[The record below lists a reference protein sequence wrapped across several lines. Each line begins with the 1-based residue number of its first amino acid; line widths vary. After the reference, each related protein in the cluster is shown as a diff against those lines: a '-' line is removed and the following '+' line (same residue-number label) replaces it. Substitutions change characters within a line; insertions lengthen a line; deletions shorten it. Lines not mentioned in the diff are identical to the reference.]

1 MLKLHRVKVAS
12 PARSRSGRRARQMG
26 LPARSACLWLSPLL
40 LLIGLVSLSAVPCLA
55 QIDPSGKWAPR
66 LDEDNMERTAGPE
79 LGDFMGIPLSD
90 AGRMRGDTWDAAI
103 VELPENQ
110 CREHGA
116 DYGYRSP
123 SNLHIWT
130 EMDPATQKV
139 IAYHVHLGAYSA
151 EQTIWMDGRPQPGP
165 YAPYTWEGFGTG
177 EFDGDQLV
185 ATFTHMKQTWLR
197 LNGLTRSDLATGRVH
212 FLRHGDYLT
221 VVVLTYDPVYL
232 TEPYIRS
239 SDFIYSPQMALDPW
253 PCEPEEEV
261 VRPPG
266 VVPMHLPGQ
275 NPFIEEY
282 ARKHQI
288 PFEATRGTA
297 EATYPEYKLK
307 LKTMKLLPPL
317 PTTKA
322 AAAQ

>member
-1 MLKLHRVKVAS
+1 MFKMRQRMRHRLRIVVAI
-12 PARSRSGRRARQMG
+12 PA
-26 LPARSACLWLSPLL
+26 LL
-40 LLIGLVSLSAVPCLA
+40 CMAALCVLRCAA
-55 QIDPSGKWAPR
+55 QEDPSGKWSPR
-66 LDEDNMERTAGPE
+66 FDEDFMERTAGPE
-79 LGDFMGIPLSD
+79 LGDFMGIPLND
-90 AGRMRGDTWDAAI
+90 AGRVRGDTWDAAI

-116 DYGYRSP
+116 DYGYRAP

-130 EMDPATQKV
+130 QVDTDSQKV
-139 IAYHVHLGAYSA
+139 VAYHVHLGAYGA
-151 EQTIWMDGRPQPGP
+151 EQTIWMDGRKAPGA

-177 EFDGDQLV
+177 EWDGDQLV
-185 ATFTHMKQTWLR
+185 ATFTHLKQTWLR

-221 VVVLTYDPVYL
+221 VVVLTYDPAYL

-239 SDFIYSPQMALDPW
+239 SDFVYTPQMNLDPW

-275 NPFIEEY
+275 NPFREEF
-282 ARKHQI
+282 ARKYQI
-288 PFEATRGTA
+288 PYEATRGGA
-297 EATYPEYKLK
+297 ETLYPEYRKKLK
-307 LKTMKLLPPL
+307 AMKLLPPL
-317 PTTKA
+317 APQKAPT
-322 AAAQ
+322 Q